1 MFEKIAKKY
10 SLDYFDVNLVR
21 QSIPYTVTYLMHKNH
36 SPYKVGDKKYA
47 MYIKW
52 GKGDKVAIVIGQ
64 NPSVCQTI
72 DNCKFHPDNTN
83 WNIIKI
89 LRNMGYDGYIMLNT
103 FAEID
108 SKGTKIN
115 IIQPQKLN
123 ISISYDILS
132 SYKNID
138 VIIACTINNYI
149 ALDYMK
155 AIKNRNDLNLCVC
168 EGKNKDGVSKY
179 IYHFSQQNY
188 NLNYKAN
195 AGVSIKKISSLEYE
209 NDDSSKNICKWT
221 V

>member
-1 MFEKIAKKY
+1 
-10 SLDYFDVNLVR
+10 
-21 QSIPYTVTYLMHKNH
+21 
-36 SPYKVGDKKYA
+36 
-47 MYIKW
+47 
-52 GKGDKVAIVIGQ
+52 
-64 NPSVCQTI
+64 
-72 DNCKFHPDNTN
+72 
-83 WNIIKI
+83 
-89 LRNMGYDGYIMLNT
+89 MGYDGYIMLNT